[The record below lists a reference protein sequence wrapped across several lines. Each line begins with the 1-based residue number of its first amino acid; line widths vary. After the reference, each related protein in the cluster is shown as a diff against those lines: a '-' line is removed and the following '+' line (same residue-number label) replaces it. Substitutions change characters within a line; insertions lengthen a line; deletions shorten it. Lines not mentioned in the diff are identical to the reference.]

1 MLMLIFEQLQ
11 ILLQQAKLE
20 EGLAEWKI
28 MKEENQKMEEEII
41 LEP

>member
-1 MLMLIFEQLQ
+1 MQCQPIQTNQ
-11 ILLQQAKLE
+11 PQQAKLE